1 MYTYTLGKIK
11 AIVWC
16 QCHFVTIHT
25 CICIFIHVHVYV
37 YTQNAHI
44 HTHTYIQI
52 CFRSHHYNLTIHVCV
67 LEQPIHTTPTYQPP
81 SYINHSI
88 SDRIRSSYIPIWS
101 SHSFSYGRVS
111 QTISYSFFLHSLAC
125 PPNHQSRLWTK
136 KSVKLYTQHISSTAA
151 TSNHSLVS
159 LRYTSQSQFSPSRII
174 HTRPAHILTAVFS
187 SSSHL
192 ANSSIDYRALI
203 RIPSHVLM
211 DSAAI
216 LSSLTQSPPR
226 VAGEGAGI
234 TSVGS
239 DLPTADPT
247 NQVYT
252 VLYTCMCI

>member
-1 MYTYTLGKIK
+1 MVFSLSLFFLIQVFFDSHLEIHAPIGLQVSCNKCTRTHSEKLKLSFDVN
-11 AIVWC
+11 AILLP
-16 QCHFVTIHT
+16 
-25 CICIFIHVHVYV
+25 FIHVYV

-52 CFRSHHYNLTIHVCV
+52 CFRSHYNLTIHVCV

-81 SYINHSI
+81 SHINHSI

-151 TSNHSLVS
+151 TSNHCLVS

-174 HTRPAHILTAVFS
+174 HTRPAHILIAVFS

-203 RIPSHVLM
+203 RISGGCH
-211 DSAAI
+211 
-216 LSSLTQSPPR
+216 
-226 VAGEGAGI
+226 
-234 TSVGS
+234 
-239 DLPTADPT
+239 
-247 NQVYT
+247 
-252 VLYTCMCI
+252 MC